1 MTAGPLVIVGDTL
14 LDRDVHGEVSR
25 LCPDAPVP
33 VLDERHTTDRPGGA
47 GLAALLAASW
57 GLDVVLVTALAD
69 DRGGA
74 RLREL
79 LTAAGVQ
86 VCALPLPGTTVEKIR
101 LRTGGQT
108 LLRVDRGGTARQ
120 PGEPPAA
127 ALDVTARAGGI
138 LVSDYGRGVAGQP
151 ALRGVIEAA
160 ASSTPVVWDPHPRG
174 PAAVAGVRLLTPNEA
189 ELRRLVDGTDGASR
203 LSALTSGAN
212 VLCAQWRAGAVAVT
226 MGADGAL
233 LCHAGGTPLVVAAP
247 EAAVSGVV
255 DTCGAGDS
263 FAVAAAGALA
273 RGELVSTAV
282 REAVH
287 RASAYVTAGGA
298 AGLAARP
305 GAAGAA
311 SAVADREPAADGH
324 PGPVADGYRAAAE
337 VVARV
342 RARGGTVVAT
352 GGCFDL
358 LHVGHLATLRAARQL
373 GDCLVVC
380 LNSDRS
386 VAGLKGPDRPLTS
399 QADRSR
405 LLAALDCVDAVVI
418 FDEPTPHAVLSRL
431 RPDIWV
437 KGGDY
442 AGEAEGDL
450 PEADLV
456 RGWGGQTVIVPYLDG
471 RSTTRTI
478 AAARTGAR

>member
-1 MTAGPLVIVGDTL
+1 VTAGPLVIVGDTL

-69 DRGGA
+69 DAGGA
-74 RLREL
+74 TLRGL
-79 LTAAGVQ
+79 LTAAGVR
-86 VCALPLPGTTVEKIR
+86 VYALPLPGATVEKIR
-101 LRTGGQT
+101 LRAGGQT
-108 LLRVDRGGTARQ
+108 LLRVDRGGTAQQ

-127 ALDVTARAGGI
+127 ALDIIARAGGI
-138 LVSDYGRGVAGQP
+138 LVSDYGRGVARQP
-151 ALRGVIEAA
+151 ALRGAVETAA
-160 ASSTPVVWDPHPRG
+160 PSTPVVWDPHPRG
-174 PAAVAGVRLLTPNEA
+174 PVAVTGVRLLTPNEA
-189 ELRRLVDGTDGASR
+189 ELRRFADGADGESR
-203 LSALTSGAN
+203 LSALATGAD
-212 VLCAQWRAGAVAVT
+212 VLRARSRAGAVAVT

-233 LCHAGGTPLVVAAP
+233 LCLAGGTPLVVAAS
-247 EAAVSGVV
+247 EVTVGGAV

-263 FAVAAAGALA
+263 FAAAAAGALA

-282 REAVH
+282 QEAVH
-287 RASAYVTAGGA
+287 RASAYVASGGA

-305 GAAGAA
+305 NGDAA
-311 SAVADREPAADGH
+311 ADPDPAADGH
-324 PGPVADGYRAAAE
+324 RAAAE
-337 VVARV
+337 VVAQV
-342 RARGGTVVAT
+342 RSRGGTVVAT

-373 GDCLVVC
+373 GDCLIVC

-386 VAGLKGPDRPLTS
+386 VAGLKGPGRPLTS

-405 LLAALDCVDAVVI
+405 LLAALNCVDAVVI

-442 AGEAEGDL
+442 AGEAGGDL
-450 PEADLV
+450 PEAELV

-478 AAARTGAR
+478 AAARTS